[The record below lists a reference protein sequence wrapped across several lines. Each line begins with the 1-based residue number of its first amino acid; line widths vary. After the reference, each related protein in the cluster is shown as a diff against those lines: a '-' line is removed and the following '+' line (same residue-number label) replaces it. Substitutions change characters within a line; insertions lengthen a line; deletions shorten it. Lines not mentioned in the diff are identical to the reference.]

1 MSAAADKLASIVH
14 SDKHVIYKIESH
26 LSTLL
31 KKENVLEGI
40 LKENEEKIKDRLL
53 QLGVSRNAPAK
64 EVYDALISKIE
75 ADDRKIF
82 KALGNPRLDFHEDCV
97 RVLSV
102 AQEASGVGTGFFLK
116 KEKAAD
122 FLRKEPPRG
131 VMAYLKYE
139 SVEAMLAQED
149 IFELYAALRF
159 IEGSEWL
166 NSVFFRQ
173 YENLTPDDFEERVL
187 TIRSLPEKWNAAA
200 EKFVRKKWHNVSH
213 LKELGMIFV
222 IPMLLGTSG
231 ELLRMLSLVLHYF
244 HEVPF
249 YSDMFRRI
257 ARVPN
262 TFAFHLISLLR
273 GDTIER
279 QLPDGE
285 KTMWLVV
292 QRYLAKDDENDWR
305 LTMPRINPE
314 AMHWLKAE
322 EDLVKISHIT
332 NGFKKELA
340 FWTDLDWVGDYFKD
354 DIGNDVLVS
363 FNLVDT
369 VMSLVKEKELIKY
382 LYHHKEAM
390 WNKIFMEYLNR
401 EELEEF
407 SKEYLLQGYFEI

>member
-1 MSAAADKLASIVH
+1 MSEAADKLSRIVR
-14 SDKHVIYKIESH
+14 SDKHVLYKIEDH
-26 LSTLL
+26 LSALL
-31 KKENVLEGI
+31 KKKNVLEGI
-40 LKENEEKIKDRLL
+40 VIENEEKIKDRLL
-53 QLGVSRNAPAK
+53 QLGVARDASAK

-75 ADDRKIF
+75 ADDHKVF
-82 KALGNPRLDFHEDCV
+82 KALGSPRLDLHEDCV

-102 AQEASGVGTGFFLK
+102 AKEASGVGAGFFMK
-116 KEKAAD
+116 KEKAAE
-122 FLRKEPPRG
+122 FLRKEPPKA
-131 VMAYLKYE
+131 VMAYLRYD
-139 SVEAMLAQED
+139 SVEEMLAKED

-166 NSVFFRQ
+166 NSIFFKQ
-173 YENLTPDDFEERVL
+173 YENLTPEDFEEREL
-187 TIRSLPEKWNAAA
+187 TIRSLPEKWNGAA
-200 EKFVRKKWHNVSH
+200 EKFVRKKWHNISH
-213 LKELGMIFV
+213 LKELGVVFV
-222 IPMLLGTSG
+222 IPMVLGISG
-231 ELLRMLSLVLHYF
+231 ELLRMLSLVFHYF

-257 ARVPN
+257 AHVPK
-262 TFAFHLISLLR
+262 TFAANLISLLR

-279 QLPDGE
+279 RLPDGD

-305 LTMPRINPE
+305 LSVPRINPE

-322 EDLVKISHIT
+322 EDLVKMSRIT
-332 NGFKKELA
+332 DGFEKELA

-354 DIGNDVLVS
+354 EVGNDVLVS

-382 LYHHKEAM
+382 MYHHEEAM
-390 WNKIFMEYLNR
+390 WNKIFMEYFNR